1 MPEHT
6 MREEEHTVTLTEIDE
21 ELQSLIAAGSS
32 PARHTLGGQ
41 WICRGGDD
49 CGRWMSVCTHTPA
62 TRDYAFPLQRTKRLS
77 GRLEIDPTTMQA
89 RWLNFAGIESAR

>member
-1 MPEHT
+1 MLEHT

-41 WICRGGDD
+41 WIGRGGDD
-49 CGRWMSVCTHTPA
+49 CG
-62 TRDYAFPLQRTKRLS
+62 
-77 GRLEIDPTTMQA
+77 
-89 RWLNFAGIESAR
+89 